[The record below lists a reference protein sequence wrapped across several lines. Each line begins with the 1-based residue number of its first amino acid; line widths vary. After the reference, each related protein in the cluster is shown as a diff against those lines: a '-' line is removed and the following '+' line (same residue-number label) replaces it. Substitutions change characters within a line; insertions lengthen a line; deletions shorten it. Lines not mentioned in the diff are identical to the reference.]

1 VKADAGVALS
11 TGPAAAA
18 CDVERHRY
26 EVANLKILD
35 VAASLD
41 RLAGDLVSKHH
52 ASRPCRAAP
61 DHVLVGATDIRRYD
75 LEDDAVIDR
84 LSCRIAEGRKVD
96 LLNFDAAGFEV
107 NHPPIGDTVISSGS
121 HSGLRFDALGFSGWP
136 VLAPTLRGVWPRVRT
151 DDAVSAYELPM
162 KMPATARR
170 PRITPSLYHDDA
182 LTDALAEARADA
194 WARVGL
200 TLGTGQR
207 QLNNFSLL
215 EIGAKTSAIT
225 ATEPKQFRSG
235 WIHFNFAPGFAQRN
249 SVYRQRCESKH

>member
-1 VKADAGVALS
+1 MSPSRQVRQ
-11 TGPAAAA
+11 AAA

-107 NHPPIGDTVISSGS
+107 NHPPLGDTVISCGS
-121 HSGLRFDALGFSGWP
+121 HSGLRRAGFLWMAG
-136 VLAPTLRGVWPRVRT
+136 
-151 DDAVSAYELPM
+151 
-162 KMPATARR
+162 
-170 PRITPSLYHDDA
+170 SL
-182 LTDALAEARADA
+182 
-194 WARVGL
+194 
-200 TLGTGQR
+200 R
-207 QLNNFSLL
+207 QLSVV
-215 EIGAKTSAIT
+215 
-225 ATEPKQFRSG
+225 SG
-235 WIHFNFAPGFAQRN
+235 HE
-249 SVYRQRCESKH
+249 SVPMTL